1 MSLHDIFHFLILN
14 VLSPRYSLYVP
25 RNFHLSGYSIDV
37 SFPFVLLYHTTAL
50 ERLSAL
56 HVAWW
61 LRIYSVF
68 DNGYSALSLGPTV
81 RHDNTFHQRQV
92 LFVKKIQTGQVWLY
106 RDPVLSRII
115 NYT

>member
-1 MSLHDIFHFLILN
+1 MLVF
-14 VLSPRYSLYVP
+14 VLPYLGVGEPYT
-25 RNFHLSGYSIDV
+25 LSGGKEYN
-37 SFPFVLLYHTTAL
+37 
-50 ERLSAL
+50 
-56 HVAWW
+56 
-61 LRIYSVF
+61 SVF

-81 RHDNTFHQRQV
+81 RHDDTFHQRQV